1 MKIVVGL
8 GNPGPKY
15 ERTRHNIGFLAID
28 ALVRRHRT
36 GSPREKFQGQLIE
49 GEIGVHKILY
59 LKPMTFMNNSGISV
73 AAAARMHKVPPSDVI
88 VFHDELD
95 LAPGKIRVKRGGGAA
110 GHNGLRSI
118 DAHFGQDYWR
128 VRMGIG
134 HPGERDQ
141 VLGYVLNNFTPEE
154 NLWLD
159 PLLAAIAEA
168 FPLMIA
174 GQDSAFMS
182 KVGVLLDPPK
192 PKPTT
197 A

>member
-1 MKIVVGL
+1 MKLIVGL

-15 ERTRHNIGFLAID
+15 QVTRHNIGFLAID
-28 ALVRRHRT
+28 EIVRRHRT
-36 GSPREKFQGQLIE
+36 GSPREKFHGLLTE

-59 LKPMTFMNNSGISV
+59 LKPMTFMNNSGVSV

-141 VLGYVLNNFTPEE
+141 VLGYVLNNFTNEE

-168 FPLMIA
+168 FPLVIA
-174 GQDSAFMS
+174 GQDSGFMS
-182 KVGVLLDPPK
+182 KVGVLLYPPK
-192 PKPTT
+192 QKAATP
-197 A
+197 